1 MWMLIGGGGP
11 SGYKMKARLL
21 YSLRYIDVRCPSHV
35 TSMQTFT
42 SASYRYFR
50 RTVSPG
56 RRHSPPRGAIPVRFQ
71 STLSEHSG
79 PPLHLTSE
87 AFVCKITHSPCAP
100 GLRDERLGR
109 LR

>member
-1 MWMLIGGGGP
+1 MLIGGGGP

-56 RRHSPPRGAIPVRFQ
+56 RSTVHLAERFQ
-71 STLSEHSG
+71 
-79 PPLHLTSE
+79 
-87 AFVCKITHSPCAP
+87 
-100 GLRDERLGR
+100 
-109 LR
+109 